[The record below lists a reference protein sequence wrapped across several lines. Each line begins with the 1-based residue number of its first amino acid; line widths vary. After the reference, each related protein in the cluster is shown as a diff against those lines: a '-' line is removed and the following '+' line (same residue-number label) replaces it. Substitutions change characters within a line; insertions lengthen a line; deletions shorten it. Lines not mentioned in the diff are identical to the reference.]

1 MQIAAI
7 MIGLVAGV
15 AVALVYLLLLWVS
28 VSAAIRHR
36 SPTPLILGTVARLGL
51 LMLLGAAL
59 FWLRPEAVSVL
70 AAALAFLVTRT
81 LVIRQVPSLPDGT
94 FSKDA

>member
-28 VSAAIRHR
+28 VSAAIRH
-36 SPTPLILGTVARLGL
+36 SSATPLVLGTVARLGL
-51 LMLLGAAL
+51 LMLLGAGL
-59 FWLRPEAVSVL
+59 FWLRPEPTGII
-70 AAALAFLVTRT
+70 AAALGFLVTRT